1 MFGIGW
7 PELFVIMAIALIV
20 VGPEHLPKYAED
32 AGRLLRRLKSLA
44 QDATVDLR
52 SEMGPEMANLDFDDL
67 RNLHPKRMVQ
77 KYIDG
82 LDLNFD
88 DDGTDAPA
96 AAAADRCARPPQHG
110 RAPRRRRPGPVRHR
124 RHLAPATLRPGRG

>member
-82 LDLNFD
+82 LDLNLD

-96 AAAADRCARPPQHG
+96 AAAATA
-110 RAPRRRRPGPVRHR
+110 V
-124 RHLAPATLRPGRG
+124 PGRRSTGAPLVDGDPAPYDTDAT